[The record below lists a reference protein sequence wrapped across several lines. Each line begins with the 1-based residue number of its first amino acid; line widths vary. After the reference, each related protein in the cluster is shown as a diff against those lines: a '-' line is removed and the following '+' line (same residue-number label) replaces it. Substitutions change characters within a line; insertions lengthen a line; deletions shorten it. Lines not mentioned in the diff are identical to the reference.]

1 MPFDEIK
8 KREDEKTKKGLEET
22 EESQTVAKRKGYKI
36 FVYGHNFVKSDVIS
50 IYNHQSIIIGFKS

>member
-50 IYNHQSIIIGFKS
+50 IYNH